1 MMNAKFKKAF
11 LKIMSNTAFIVFAA
25 VWIYPIFLII
35 MNSLKKIDEFFLSP
49 ISLPSV
55 ITFKNYVYAISKINY
70 LSGAFNTLV
79 IMAVSLV
86 VLIISGSM
94 AGYPLARRPSKGKD
108 RIYLYFL
115 VGMVIPTF
123 TMLVPVVLMIKNM
136 GLMNNYIGPI
146 LVYGGM
152 GMPLAVFLYTGF
164 YKSVPKE
171 IEEAAFMDGCTMFK
185 AYYKIYLPLT
195 KPVTASFIILQS
207 IGIWNDF
214 VIPDLLM
221 TTRSMKTLMPSLF
234 ALYGRMLGQGT
245 RWDYL
250 YAAIVMAMAPMIIV
264 FLAANKNFIKGM
276 TEGALKG

>member
-1 MMNAKFKKAF
+1 MTLPRLRKKIVKLVAN
-11 LKIMSNTAFIVFAA
+11 IAFIGLAL
-25 VWIYPIFLII
+25 VWFYPIFLII

-55 ITFKNYVYAISKINY
+55 ITFKNYTYAISKINY
-70 LSGAFNTLV
+70 VSGAFNTLV
-79 IMAVSLV
+79 IMVVSLI
-86 VLIISGSM
+86 VLIISGSL
-94 AGYPLARRPSKGKD
+94 AGYPLARRPSKTKD

-123 TMLVPVVLMIKNM
+123 TMLVPVVLMIKSM
-136 GLMNNYIGPI
+136 GLINNYIGPI

-171 IEEAAFMDGCTMFK
+171 IEDAAFIDGCTMFK

-195 KPVTASFIILQS
+195 RPVTASFVILQS

-214 VIPDLLM
+214 VIPDLLL
-221 TTRSMKTLMPSLF
+221 TTKSMKTLMPSLF

-250 YAAIVMAMAPMIIV
+250 YAAIVMTMAPMIIV
-264 FLAANKNFIKGM
+264 FLVANKNFIKGM